1 MNFKKWL
8 LSESMAIS
16 DALQVLE
23 LEPGFTEEQLK
34 TAFRQKQ
41 NLHHPDRGGDLQ
53 ASIDVNTAYAILK
66 NSLQKAATTAL
77 VVGSRRWEELKDAD
91 HNTLRMW
98 GLDPDKKHTVF
109 DIHAAE
115 EEYQQEI
122 KDSVAE
128 RESKRREKEDVPAFK
143 KEVNRIYKNISSSN
157 VISAIMIFK
166 TEQSLIDNY
175 EPYPTDT
182 RGNYESH
189 DSKEKKAFEKYS
201 KELKAMRSESPLKL
215 RKILF
220 NFLVEKFIK
229 KPDSLI
235 NPMGVVP
242 MKDNL
247 KPWREMISF
256 LKQFDIN
263 GDKLRYVDWR
273 QSTLSDIATTF
284 LDVAT
289 M

>member
-1 MNFKKWL
+1 
-8 LSESMAIS
+8 MAIS
-16 DALQVLE
+16 DALKVLE

-34 TAFRQKQ
+34 TAFRKFS
-41 NLHHPDRGGDLQ
+41 LKHHPDRGGDLQ
-53 ASIDVNTAYAILK
+53 ASIDVNAAKDILK
-66 NSLQKAATTAL
+66 NSLQKAATPNLT
-77 VVGSRRWEELKDAD
+77 VGSERWEELKNAD
-91 HNTLRMW
+91 RYDLSAW
-98 GLDPDKKHTVF
+98 GLDPDEKHNIF

-115 EEYQQEI
+115 EKYQQKM
-122 KDSVAE
+122 KDLIAE
-128 RESKRREKEDVPAFK
+128 RESKRREKEDVPALK
-143 KEVNRIYKNISSSN
+143 KEVNRIYNKISSSN

-175 EPYPTDT
+175 EPDPTDT

-189 DSKEKKAFEKYS
+189 DSKERKAFEKYS

-235 NPMGVVP
+235 KPMAGIIP

-247 KPWREMISF
+247 KPWRELISF

-263 GDKLRYVDWR
+263 GDKFRYVDWR
-273 QSTLSDIATTF
+273 RSTLSDIATTT
-284 LDVAT
+284 LDVSIL
-289 M
+289 

>member
-128 RESKRREKEDVPAFK
+128 RESKRREKEDVPALK

-175 EPYPTDT
+175 EPDPTDT
-182 RGNYESH
+182 RGNYENH
-189 DSKEKKAFEKYS
+189 DSKERKAFEKYS

-273 QSTLSDIATTF
+273 ASTLSDIATTF